1 MAILQSSIVSGNLNV
16 TGSLTVTGSSVFNNI
31 LSGTTGRFSVI
42 SCSVFSPPISAS
54 PAGATNQ
61 VQFNSG
67 NVFTADPNFVWD
79 NTNDRLGIGTSS
91 PGNKLD
97 VKGSGEIVRLESTS
111 ATGSNYLRFKGS
123 SANLGYIGYGSAVN
137 NHLNIANEAGDIAL
151 ITNNL
156 ERVKID
162 SSGNVGIGTTNPAAL
177 LHVNG
182 RAVALN
188 FSDTA
193 GAYNVN
199 LGNGGTEGRG
209 LVAGY
214 AGNGYPGIGYN
225 IRHTTT
231 GSTYVLPLADT
242 SNYLLFSQG
251 FQFMGAAT
259 GTVGRTSS
267 LTELMRINNAG
278 NVGIGTTNPTARL
291 DVNGDANITGSL
303 SIITTGSK
311 NAILNLKAGLDNYG
325 GQINITNPNTSSIGT
340 LDINI
345 HGDLVSQLKYDNVDT
360 TLNLITADDPTLG
373 PSISL
378 RSSAGQLFR
387 IQSSDSGLSFFNQSD
402 TSVLLVDQTGD
413 IIMNSGRGINFT
425 ATGQATGFTSELF
438 DDYEEGTWTPAF
450 SGSTG
455 AGSFNYV
462 VGSSGTYT
470 KIGNMVYISGFVDIS
485 SIIVAGSGNIR
496 ITGLPFNVANTQG
509 NQFHINIA
517 WTGVTLSINKILG
530 FAADAGSWIDVF
542 RTTGAVTNSLSTAMT
557 MAELGTGGFRFSG
570 FYRVA

>member
-1 MAILQSSIVSGNLNV
+1 
-16 TGSLTVTGSSVFNNI
+16 
-31 LSGTTGRFSVI
+31 
-42 SCSVFSPPISAS
+42 
-54 PAGATNQ
+54 
-61 VQFNSG
+61 
-67 NVFTADPNFVWD
+67 
-79 NTNDRLGIGTSS
+79 
-91 PGNKLD
+91 
-97 VKGSGEIVRLESTS
+97 
-111 ATGSNYLRFKGS
+111 
-123 SANLGYIGYGSAVN
+123 LGYIGYGSAVN
-137 NHLNIANEAGDIAL
+137 NHLNISNEAASGDITL
-151 ITNNL
+151 LTNNL
-156 ERVKID
+156 ERVRIN
-162 SSGNVGIGTTNPAAL
+162 SSGNVGIGTTNPSTK
-177 LHVNG
+177 LHVSGGSGLTISTVSAQWAELGANVAG
-182 RAVALN
+182 ANYMKLNRPGTTVALGYIGGAGGGAI
-188 FSDTA
+188 SD
-193 GAYNVN
+193 
-199 LGNGGTEGRG
+199 
-209 LVAGY
+209 
-214 AGNGYPGIGYN
+214 
-225 IRHTTT
+225 
-231 GSTYVLPLADT
+231 
-242 SNYLLFSQG
+242 
-251 FQFMGAAT
+251 
-259 GTVGRTSS
+259 GTVNDLAIRSEAS
-267 LTELMRINNAG
+267 LRLATNGNVQRVIVDATG

-303 SIITTGSK
+303 SIIATGSK

-325 GQINITNPNTSSIGT
+325 GQINITNPNTSSIAT

-557 MAELGTGGFRFSG
+557 MDELGTGGFRFSG